1 MESLHGR
8 FALSFVPA
16 GKSMGPK
23 NMYTERRFEEQFFYR
38 NRRSKAPTD
47 LFYQK
52 EIIKKVQSKT
62 KGTKKRGKL
71 YAIKP
76 SFHV

>member
-23 NMYTERRFEEQFFYR
+23 NMYTERRFEEQFFLIETGGARLLLIY
-38 NRRSKAPTD
+38 
-47 LFYQK
+47 F
-52 EIIKKVQSKT
+52 IKKK
-62 KGTKKRGKL
+62 
-71 YAIKP
+71 
-76 SFHV
+76 